1 MNTMTKRIL
10 PAALMALLA
19 LTGCGKKGGG
29 GDKVVAASF
38 YPMYIAALNVAENA
52 AGVRVAVV
60 AAAIYGCAHEYQLTP
75 ADAAVMETA
84 SALVINGGG
93 LEEFLDKAAASN
105 KNLAVVNA
113 SAGVDFHLSRARGD
127 DDDDSGDGHGDDHDH
142 KHSHDRRD
150 TGAAANAHVWMSID
164 NHILQIEN
172 IAKGLA
178 AWDNAN
184 AEIYSENA
192 RRYIAELTELRDSAR
207 RELAGAAGAKIA
219 LSHDGF
225 LYLAQEFGLTVSVII
240 EKEHGVEPGAA
251 DVIEAIE
258 TIRRERPKALF
269 VENSRRPPAIKTI
282 SEETGLPVFELD
294 MAASGLYKKDA
305 YIRAMEKNIAAL
317 KKALE

>member
-1 MNTMTKRIL
+1 
-10 PAALMALLA
+10 MALLA
-19 LTGCGKKGGG
+19 LTGCGKKGGC

-38 YPMYIAALNVAENA
+38 YPMYIAALNIAENA
-52 AGVRVAVV
+52 PGVRVAVV

-113 SAGVDFHLSRARGD
+113 SAGIELS
-127 DDDDSGDGHGDDHDH
+127 SGHGDDHN
-142 KHSHDRRD
+142 HSPDRDGYRNPD
-150 TGAAANAHVWMSID
+150 GAAANAHVWMSID

-258 TIRRERPKALF
+258 TIRRERPRALF

>member
-1 MNTMTKRIL
+1 MS
-10 PAALMALLA
+10 LLA
-19 LTGCGKKGGG
+19 IFGCGKRGG

-52 AGVRVAVV
+52 PGVRVAVV

-93 LEEFLDKAAASN
+93 IDGFLDKAAASN
-105 KNLAVVNA
+105 KNLAIVNA
-113 SAGVDFHLSRARGD
+113 SAGVDFHLSRARGGND
-127 DDDDSGDGHGDDHDH
+127 DDGHVDDHDH

-150 TGAAANAHVWMSID
+150 TGAAENAHVWMSID
-164 NHILQIEN
+164 NHIIQIEN

-178 AWDNAN
+178 AWDRAN
-184 AEIYSENA
+184 AEVYGENA
-192 RRYIAELTELRDSAR
+192 RRYIADLTELRDAAR
-207 RELAGAAGAKIA
+207 RELAGAAGQKIA

-225 LYLAQEFGLTVSVII
+225 IYLAREFGLTVSVII
-240 EKEHGVEPGAA
+240 EKEHGVDPGAA

-269 VENSRRPPAIKTI
+269 VENSRRQPAIKTI